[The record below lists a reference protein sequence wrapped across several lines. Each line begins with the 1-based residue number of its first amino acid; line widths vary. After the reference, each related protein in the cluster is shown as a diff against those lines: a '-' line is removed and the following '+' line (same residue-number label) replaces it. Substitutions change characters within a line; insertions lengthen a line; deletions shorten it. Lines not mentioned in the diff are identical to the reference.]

1 MQRFL
6 FRLSTLCLLCALPAT
21 AQFGIFKPAKPATKP
36 TPSDPLAGHASK
48 QPDKE
53 LFDKAMIALKKG
65 KFDVARLDLQTLL
78 NTYPES
84 EYQMRAKL
92 AVGDSWFKEGGT
104 AALTQAEAEYKDF
117 ITFFP
122 NQPEAAEAQMK
133 VADIYYMQM
142 EKPDRDPK
150 NVEQAEQEYKAMIQQ
165 FPDSTFVPRAKQRL
179 REVQEVQAERQY
191 QIGAFYATHENWAA
205 SIARLQTVTDTYPL
219 YSHSDLALISLG
231 DAYAAEARYVQGLA
245 QMNPKAKQQLMKAY
259 DDQAA
264 EAYSRVV
271 THYSMAAHVE
281 DARER
286 LIALNRPVPEPTKE
300 ELADSEAQEQSRT
313 GITFKDRALILIK
326 RGPVTVNAARV
337 GEPTLVD
344 PPQVTAPEVHK
355 RDTALFTAALAD
367 KPLPPFAPIGP
378 HAATVASGTPE
389 AAPAGGAGSVM
400 TLENVPTAGEGA
412 PAGNGPA
419 VGASI
424 IGTGE
429 GAAAAGSAAPA
440 NNAPPTSQPSPSA
453 GPGAGM
459 SAGSQYAPAGLV
471 GPAPTAEGKAAAA
484 EAAGVPGAQNPG
496 GLMTVAPD
504 NKPLPP
510 IEKPAEAPAQT
521 NDVHNGAA
529 QVQTGTDAGA
539 NAKKKKKTPAPK
551 FDSSDESSSSH
562 KKKKGVDKLNPF

>member
-6 FRLSTLCLLCALPAT
+6 FRLSTLCLLCVLPAT
-21 AQFGIFKPAKPATKP
+21 AQFGIFKPSKPATTP
-36 TPSDPLAGHASK
+36 TPNDPLAGHASK

-53 LFDKAMIALKKG
+53 LFDKAMVAMKKG

-150 NVEQAEQEYKAMIQQ
+150 NADQAEREYRNMIQQ

-179 REVQEVQAERQY
+179 REVQEVLAERQY
-191 QIGAFYATHENWAA
+191 QVGSFYATHENWAA
-205 SIARLQTVTDTYPL
+205 TIARLQTVTDNYPL
-219 YSHSDLALISLG
+219 YSHSDLALIGLG
-231 DAYAAEARYVQGLA
+231 DAYAAEARYVQGLT
-245 QMNPKAKQQLMKAY
+245 QISPKSKQELMKAY

-264 EAYSRVV
+264 DAYSRVI

-300 ELADSEAQEQSRT
+300 ELADSEAEEQSRT
-313 GITFKDRALILIK
+313 GITFKDRAMLLVK
-326 RGPVTVNAARV
+326 RGPVTVNAARI
-337 GEPTLVD
+337 GEPTLTD
-344 PPQVTAPEVHK
+344 PPQITAPDVHK
-355 RDTALFTAALAD
+355 RDTALFTAAL
-367 KPLPPFAPIGP
+367 KGEPLP
-378 HAATVASGTPE
+378 
-389 AAPAGGAGSVM
+389 AAPALGPPATAVAAEAAAPTPDAGG
-400 TLENVPTAGEGA
+400 TPLQLENVPGA
-412 PAGNGPA
+412 DSGASSGGGA
-419 VGASI
+419 AIGASI
-424 IGTGE
+424 VSTGQGGTD
-429 GAAAAGSAAPA
+429 AAPA
-440 NNAPPTSQPSPSA
+440 QSGPPTS
-453 GPGAGM
+453 
-459 SAGSQYAPAGLV
+459 APV
-471 GPAPTAEGKAAAA
+471 GPPVTAEGAAAAA

-496 GLMTVAPD
+496 GLPTVGPT
-504 NKPLPP
+504 NNQPLPP
-510 IEKPAEAPAQT
+510 IEKAAEAPAQT
-521 NDVHNGAA
+521 NDVKPGTAA

-539 NAKKKKKTPAPK
+539 TATNGKKKKAVAPK
-551 FDSSDESSSSH
+551 CNPSDESCSKE
-562 KKKKGVDKLNPF
+562 KKKKGLDKLNPF